1 MRQIIRYSMDM
12 ETWGLPGTFPRGVAA
27 QTMPRIVANTTDRV
41 LGDRKSLFPNTSMS
55 RGDTSA
61 AAAEERAEAMK
72 PSPKS
77 RAISA
82 ASMLLRT
89 FSRSAASWVPSSS
102 IRCVSDFVQRLNA
115 WARGTVASSSITQ
128 ME

>member
-41 LGDRKSLFPNTSMS
+41 LADRKSFFPNISMS
-55 RGDTSA
+55 RGDAEA
-61 AAAEERAEAMK
+61 AADEERAEAMK

-77 RAISA
+77 RAISWNYVGYACIA
-82 ASMLLRT
+82 AAVLHFSFPDVLL
-89 FSRSAASWVPSSS
+89 F
-102 IRCVSDFVQRLNA
+102 
-115 WARGTVASSSITQ
+115 
-128 ME
+128 